1 MLVSLSISNFRSFL
15 GEQTFSMVASKRLGS
30 DHLQH
35 LMPIP
40 NSDEFVLKTA
50 IVYGANGA
58 GKSNLFRAL
67 KYLKGLALNTQ
78 KKNAGTKR
86 EKFDFVK
93 ETSEP
98 TSLDLQFIANGKLY
112 QYGVVVSDVQIVE
125 EWLLEIRGKKEVVI
139 YERLTSSDGTVDISA
154 PDLIRDSEK
163 VAALVKIGGPQ
174 NQTFLSTVH
183 ANLNS
188 SDIGDD
194 LKSVLAWFGK
204 SLSMIAPNAVYAPL
218 GHELVEDSS
227 FLKFAGDFLRE
238 ASTGVDHLVAKKR
251 QISEEELKSLVPS
264 NIWKKYLEQFDDDED
279 GDVNVIR
286 LPGGNNLIVE
296 KAEGN
301 RYFKVSVQAAH
312 KIDTDNCFELDL
324 SEESDGTRRLLDLV
338 PALHNMKRKGG
349 VFFVD
354 EIDRSMHPMLVR
366 KLLEFFLEACPDH
379 TAQLILTTHESSLL
393 DLDLVRRDEIW
404 FAEKDNHLRTH
415 LYSLMDFKVRS
426 DLEIRKNYLNGRFG
440 AIPFLGGVKRLT
452 RAEGVC

>member
-1 MLVSLSISNFRSFL
+1 MLVSLSISNFRSFSS
-15 GEQTFSMVASKRLGS
+15 EQTFSMVASKRLGS
-30 DHLQH
+30 DHLPH
-35 LMPIP
+35 LVPIP

-50 IVYGANGA
+50 IIYGANGA

-67 KYLKGLALNTQ
+67 KYLKGLALSTQ

-86 EKFDFVK
+86 EKFDFIK
-93 ETSEP
+93 DSNDP
-98 TSLDLQFIANGKLY
+98 TTLDIQFIASDKLY
-112 QYGVVVSDVQIVE
+112 RFGVVVNDAQIIE
-125 EWLLEIRGKKEVVI
+125 EWLLEMVGKKERVI
-139 YERLTSSDGTVDISA
+139 YERVTSSDGTVEVSA
-154 PDLIRDSEK
+154 PELVRESEK

-174 NQTFLSTVH
+174 NQTFLSTVN

-188 SDIGDD
+188 SDIGED
-194 LKSVLAWFGK
+194 LTSVSAWFGK
-204 SLSMIAPNAVYAPL
+204 TLSMIAPNAVYAPL
-218 GHELVEDSS
+218 GHELAEDSS
-227 FLKFAGDFLRE
+227 FLKFAGDFLRA
-238 ASTGVDHLVAKKR
+238 ASTGVDHLVATKR
-251 QISEEELKSLVPS
+251 QISEDELKLLMPS
-264 NIWKKYLEQFDDDED
+264 SVWKKYLEQFEDDED

-312 KIDTDNCFELDL
+312 KIDSDNCFELDL

-338 PALHNMKRKGG
+338 PALHNMQRKGG

-366 KLLEFFLEACPDH
+366 KLLEFFLEACPEH

-440 AIPFLGGVKRLT
+440 AIPFLGGVTRLT